1 MDYPFHSTNY
11 YVPIYNKD
19 ESKEILRIWAFDT
32 NDSGC
37 DGHSGSWGCI
47 EEEVVDKFRE
57 MN

>member
-11 YVPIYNKD
+11 YVPIYYND

-47 EEEVVDKFRE
+47 E
-57 MN
+57 